1 MLIALLRV
9 RGLVT
14 AMASLLCLIDLL
26 VDEPKILRR
35 LADETSILFD
45 LQRLEESEVLLGY
58 SEIRSVGELFLV

>member
-1 MLIALLRV
+1 
-9 RGLVT
+9 
-14 AMASLLCLIDLL
+14 MAPLLCLIDLL